1 LVGALAKLRKFQKKF
16 GLSQTDYLPQ
26 TYSNPYFKR
35 VLAVPGWLLLSHTTT
50 KRTLIQQEFKVLTMT
65 NSQPTQSTNKTKSTI
80 SQESQDKQ
88 QKFLQRIIAVSFV
101 VQAALIG
108 LKGNL
113 DVLSGKPVLDVIQG
127 MIAQGVSLI
136 VKAAKESE
144 SKPRSKK

>member
-1 LVGALAKLRKFQKKF
+1 MV
-16 GLSQTDYLPQ
+16 
-26 TYSNPYFKR
+26 
-35 VLAVPGWLLLSHTTT
+35 
-50 KRTLIQQEFKVLTMT
+50 
-65 NSQPTQSTNKTKSTI
+65 NSQPTKSTNKTKITKI
-80 SQESQDKQ
+80 DKSQDKQ

-108 LKGNL
+108 VRGNL

-127 MIAQGVSLI
+127 MIVQGVSLI

>member
-1 LVGALAKLRKFQKKF
+1 VWAKAQREACLINDTGILRGHMNNKIVKSETDIAAQTQLTNQRECTKKQK
-16 GLSQTDYLPQ
+16 
-26 TYSNPYFKR
+26 
-35 VLAVPGWLLLSHTTT
+35 
-50 KRTLIQQEFKVLTMT
+50 
-65 NSQPTQSTNKTKSTI
+65 
-80 SQESQDKQ
+80 SQDKK

-101 VQAALIG
+101 VQAVLIG
-108 LKGNL
+108 VKGNL